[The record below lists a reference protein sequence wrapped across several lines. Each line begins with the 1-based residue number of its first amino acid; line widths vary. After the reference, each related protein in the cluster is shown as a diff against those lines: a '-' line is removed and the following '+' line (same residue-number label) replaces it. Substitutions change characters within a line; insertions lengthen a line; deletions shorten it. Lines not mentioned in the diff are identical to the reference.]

1 MDLEKNIKEYEN
13 SPSSSITQ
21 DVYIAKKLEFE
32 ALMDEKTNGYI
43 LRSKT
48 QWYQD
53 GEKSSQ
59 FFLNLEKK
67 RGVQN
72 TISVLCNEGED
83 GTPESPIKNQ
93 QKISK
98 CIKKFYSNLFKRT
111 SSKTFDS
118 CKQFLQNINLPCI
131 TQTQKDFLNRPLT
144 LRELELS
151 IKNSQNGKSPGM
163 TDLQE
168 NFILFFGETF
178 LIYYFKASC
187 TEKRKVFYPPH
198 KDKQ

>member
-67 RGVQN
+67 EV
-72 TISVLCNEGED
+72 
-83 GTPESPIKNQ
+83 
-93 QKISK
+93 
-98 CIKKFYSNLFKRT
+98 
-111 SSKTFDS
+111 SKTLLVFS
-118 CKQFLQNINLPCI
+118 VMKARMVLLNL
-131 TQTQKDFLNRPLT
+131 L
-144 LRELELS
+144 
-151 IKNSQNGKSPGM
+151 
-163 TDLQE
+163 
-168 NFILFFGETF
+168 
-178 LIYYFKASC
+178 
-187 TEKRKVFYPPH
+187 
-198 KDKQ
+198 

>member
-1 MDLEKNIKEYEN
+1 MKYENFVLVFQKNLLKKKKEKIVDLEKNIKDYEN

-151 IKNSQNGKSPGM
+151 INTKNVELMVKC
-163 TDLQE
+163 
-168 NFILFFGETF
+168 F
-178 LIYYFKASC
+178 
-187 TEKRKVFYPPH
+187 
-198 KDKQ
+198 